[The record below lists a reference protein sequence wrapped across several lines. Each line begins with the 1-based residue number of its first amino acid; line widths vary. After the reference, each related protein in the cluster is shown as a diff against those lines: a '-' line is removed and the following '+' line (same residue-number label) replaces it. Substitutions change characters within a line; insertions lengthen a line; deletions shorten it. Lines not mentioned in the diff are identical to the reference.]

1 MGCPS
6 RLERFGTELW
16 LFSPISTAVPDFP
29 LVDYAGFLGK
39 EIHKYASGCIVA
51 AAQEAVYQFSGL
63 SIVWFKSNDHFWKN
77 CPAQESNPKPSTAL
91 VNFAF

>member
-16 LFSPISTAVPDFP
+16 LFSPISSAVPDFP

-39 EIHKYASGCIVA
+39 GLHKYASRCIEAV
-51 AAQEAVYQFSGL
+51 AQEAVY
-63 SIVWFKSNDHFWKN
+63 
-77 CPAQESNPKPSTAL
+77 
-91 VNFAF
+91 